1 MVTGRVKLQS
11 GRIENLTPPGDRAPP
26 KMKNKFLGEKLKFVA
41 QPNVVSAN
49 SDNQASFEVVS
60 DFYHKF

>member
-49 SDNQASFEVVS
+49 SDN
-60 DFYHKF
+60 